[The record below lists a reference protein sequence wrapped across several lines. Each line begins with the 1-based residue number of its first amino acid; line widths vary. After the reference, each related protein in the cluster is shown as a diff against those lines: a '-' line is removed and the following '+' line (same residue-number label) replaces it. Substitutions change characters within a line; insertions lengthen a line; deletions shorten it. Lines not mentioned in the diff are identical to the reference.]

1 MILTT
6 RGYIVLIIAVLVLVA
21 AVAHLAESL

>member
-6 RGYIVLIIAVLVLVA
+6 RGYIVLIVAVLVLVA
-21 AVAHLAESL
+21 AVAHVAESL

>member
-6 RGYIVLIIAVLVLVA
+6 RGYIVLIVAVLVLVA
-21 AVAHLAESL
+21 AVARLAESL

>member
-6 RGYIVLIIAVLVLVA
+6 RGYIVLIVAVLVLVA